1 MDTGRRKPM
10 VLSGRHALGG
20 IYLNLTH
27 YGRLGGKKLV
37 GLQFDMGFFAFGVA
51 AAYFTVLTSATD
63 CNRSFSFSSSRRQ
76 AIWATLGVGCVA
88 FSDRIIDGLQDTQPL
103 SYSSIKKLP

>member
-20 IYLNLTH
+20 IYLNHTH

-37 GLQFDMGFFAFGVA
+37 RLQFDMRFFALHLG
-51 AAYFTVLTSATD
+51 LLL
-63 CNRSFSFSSSRRQ
+63 RISR
-76 AIWATLGVGCVA
+76 
-88 FSDRIIDGLQDTQPL
+88 F
-103 SYSSIKKLP
+103 